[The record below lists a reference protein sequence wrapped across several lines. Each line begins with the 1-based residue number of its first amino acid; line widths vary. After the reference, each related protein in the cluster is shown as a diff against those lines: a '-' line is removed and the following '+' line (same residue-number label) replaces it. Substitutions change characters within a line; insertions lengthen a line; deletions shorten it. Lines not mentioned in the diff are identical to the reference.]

1 MNGLEIGMVVLVV
14 VVLLLVSII
23 LIIYF
28 RGKKAKTTAENE
40 IIMLME
46 PRAVHNSHSGRI
58 SPYTGQPLTP
68 KRLRQKGQANAL
80 SSFKMELSD
89 QQKLDALLKMR
100 EVCENVNETEQDF
113 SEASDSDNF
122 IQASTV
128 YSNSR
133 FRFCDSLIDKLEEIP
148 GAFEAV
154 KDLDQETAAPV
165 ERSRRN
171 KGITMFGDLDDDEED
186 ELLLE
191 LDEAV
196 PSPSNSKFMAQP
208 LLGVDRDAQHTSEK
222 MFDKGHLMAIETNT
236 VTGSSWSVTSP
247 VISPMKRGTQS
258 ANDDFDL
265 NWQEGFDETDSDQ
278 SRSPT
283 PTTIL

>member
-122 IQASTV
+122 IQA
-128 YSNSR
+128 
-133 FRFCDSLIDKLEEIP
+133 
-148 GAFEAV
+148 FEAV
-154 KDLDQETAAPV
+154 NDFDQETAAPV